1 MPRKNTRRRV
11 ADEENVKQAGLES
24 WQDPAMLQSLA
35 NLIKESVRS
44 AIIAELKT
52 TLEKNAELIRKL
64 EAAVTER
71 DKKIIELENKLTQRQ
86 DDLEQ
91 YQRRNYLR
99 ILGVP
104 EQSDEETDKI
114 VMETAAKIG
123 VVLNIDDIDRSH
135 RIGRQNNDR
144 PRPVIVKFTSYR
156 KRSEVFRSKRQLK
169 GTGVT
174 IREDLTKERLKLL
187 QECITKY
194 GLNNVWTL
202 NGVVF
207 CEKREC

>member
-1 MPRKNTRRRV
+1 ME
-11 ADEENVKQAGLES
+11 A
-24 WQDPAMLQSLA
+24 WQDPVMLQSLA

-44 AIIAELKT
+44 AIIAELKS
-52 TLEKNAELIRKL
+52 TLEENAEVIRKL

-71 DKKIIELENKLTQRQ
+71 DKTIVELEKKLTQRQ

-91 YQRRNYLR
+91 YQRRNCLR
-99 ILGVP
+99 IFGVP
-104 EQSDEETDKI
+104 EQSDEDTDKI
-114 VMETAAKIG
+114 VIETAAKIG
-123 VVLNIDDIDRSH
+123 VGLSVNDIDRSH
-135 RIGRQNNDR
+135 RIGRQINDR

-202 NGVVF
+202 DGVVF
-207 CEKREC
+207 VKSGNAKRRVTCAGDLI